1 MEEELPLPVYDPSLQ
16 PAYVLALEDTREYV
30 LNKVE
35 RRISAVERID
45 SLTEELRR
53 DRLAARGRHLQIPE
67 QQGQRH
73 LEEEHGEHNHVYSG
87 DAHSYYA
94 APPRRAR
101 YDQRGATWAPPSPPR
116 DGLAAR
122 GRHRQLPIQ
131 QDHHCCK
138 GDEIS
143 EFMFV
148 GSR

>member
-16 PAYVLALEDTREYV
+16 PAYMLALEDTREYV

-35 RRISAVERID
+35 RRISAVETNLGRRID

-53 DRLAARGRHLQIPE
+53 DRLAARGRHRQIPE

-101 YDQRGATWAPPSPPR
+101 YDQ
-116 DGLAAR
+116 
-122 GRHRQLPIQ
+122 
-131 QDHHCCK
+131 
-138 GDEIS
+138 
-143 EFMFV
+143 
-148 GSR
+148 